1 MPLPQLTVYRHDRR
15 NRALITLAGE
25 IDLESAPLVR
35 RALAQCLS
43 DGIRIID
50 IDLTPV
56 TFCDCSGLN
65 TFLHAAQ
72 KSTEA
77 GGTLRLHHPPPT
89 LGLILDLTG
98 SGFLLLGVPSGHLSP
113 PPGGVPAPAAHIP
126 PRRTHPLAS
135 VLPGD
140 AR

>member
-1 MPLPQLTVYRHDRR
+1 MPLPQLNVYRHDRR
-15 NRALITLAGE
+15 KRALVTLAGE

-35 RALAQCLS
+35 VALARCLS
-43 DGIRIID
+43 DGIRTID

-56 TFCDCSGLN
+56 TFCDCSGVN

-72 KSTEA
+72 RTTEA

-98 SGFLLLGVPSGHLSP
+98 SGFLLLDVPFGHLSP
-113 PPGGVPAPAAHIP
+113 PLGGVPAPTAQTP
-126 PRRTHPLAS
+126 PHRTVPLAS
-135 VLPGD
+135 VLSGD